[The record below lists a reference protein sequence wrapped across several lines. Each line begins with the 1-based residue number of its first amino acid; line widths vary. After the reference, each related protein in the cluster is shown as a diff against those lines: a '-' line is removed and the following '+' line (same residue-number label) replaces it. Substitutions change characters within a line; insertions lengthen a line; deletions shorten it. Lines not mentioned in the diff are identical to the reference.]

1 MCMYRQLW
9 LWHTSSLGFTSKND
23 LNALYG
29 SGIGFPSSF
38 LKNWQTRSF
47 LVRFPR
53 LSLACSLWN
62 WSHKSWIS
70 RCTSPL
76 GYVLRVNRRL
86 SKDPLLRPSL
96 MNYILS
102 SRFTNIIPK
111 EWHVALQVHLAHLWQ
126 TFSRFAWRFFAKVLL
141 PIPGMCEMKELKD
154 SPDNQTFA
162 SINQW
167 ISSGIS
173 WFINNLNLSHLAR

>member
-1 MCMYRQLW
+1 MYKQLW
-9 LWHTSSLGFTSKND
+9 LWLTSFLGFTSKNG

-38 LKNWQTRSF
+38 LKNWQTWSF

-53 LSLACSLWN
+53 LCRACSLWN
-62 WSHKSWIS
+62 CGHKLWIA

-76 GYVLRVNRRL
+76 GCISRINRRL

-102 SRFTNIIPK
+102 SLFTDTIAK
-111 EWHVALQVHLAHLWQ
+111 ERYFALQVHLAHLWQ
-126 TFSRFAWRFFAKVLL
+126 TFSRFARCFFAKVLL
-141 PIPGMCEMKELKD
+141 LVPGMYEMKELED
-154 SPDNQTFA
+154 SPDNRTFT
-162 SINQW
+162 SISQR
-167 ISSGIS
+167 ISSRIS